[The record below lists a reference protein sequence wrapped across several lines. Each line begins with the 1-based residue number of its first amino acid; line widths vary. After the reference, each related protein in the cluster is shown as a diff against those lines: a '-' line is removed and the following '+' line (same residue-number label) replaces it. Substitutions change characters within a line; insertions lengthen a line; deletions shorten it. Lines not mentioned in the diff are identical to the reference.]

1 MRRVAFTLIG
11 GSNWTGGYNYL
22 LNLLNALSRYQSER
36 ITPVLFVAEECAEEL
51 GELAA
56 VKNIEI
62 LTTPLLNAHRRRS
75 SLIQS
80 LLWGRDSAMQDLFM
94 QHHIDLVFENAQF
107 WGWRLAI
114 PVIAWIPDFQ
124 HRILPHL
131 FPRGAWWK
139 RETGFRM
146 QVAGGRTIMLSSEDA
161 RQDCERYYRS
171 TRGRTRVIHFAV
183 PPSAGLNIKAARSI
197 ADSYGLP
204 ERFIFLPNQFWRHK
218 NHMLVLE
225 ALAILKRRACHI
237 VVAASGKQDD
247 VRDPAYFPE
256 LQALLEKEGL
266 KQEFR
271 MLGLIPYEHVR
282 ALMRACTRML
292 NSSLLEG
299 WSTTVEEARV
309 QGTPM
314 LLSDLAVH
322 KEQMGDQATYF
333 QRHSASSLADALEE
347 IVVLDES
354 QRESLAEAARASAV
368 AGVEKFAGNFVALVD
383 DCLARKI

>member
-11 GSNWTGGYNYL
+11 GSNWIGGYNYL
-22 LNLLNALSRYQSER
+22 LNLLNALSRHQSGR

-56 VKNIEI
+56 VQNIEI
-62 LTTPLLNAHRRRS
+62 VTTPLLNAHRRRS

-80 LLWGRDSAMQDLFM
+80 LLWGRDSAMQDLLI

-114 PVIAWIPDFQ
+114 PTIAWIPDFQ

-131 FPRGAWWK
+131 FSLGAWWK
-139 RETGFRM
+139 REIGFRM

-183 PPSAGLNIKAARSI
+183 PPRAGLDIKAARSI
-197 ADSYGLP
+197 ANSYGLP
-204 ERFIFLPNQFWRHK
+204 ELFIFLPNQFWRHK

-225 ALAILKRRACHI
+225 ALAILKRRRRHI

-256 LQALLEKEGL
+256 LQAQLEKEGL
-266 KQEFR
+266 QQEFR

-282 ALMRACTRML
+282 ALMRACTSML

-354 QRESLAEAARASAV
+354 QRESLAEAARASAEE
-368 AGVEKFAGNFVALVD
+368 GVKKFAGNFVALVD